1 MILNGM
7 IITIYQMMVAMQ
19 SLDKLFLKEY
29 LYLILKNRKL
39 SNLMKLKNI
48 KNFILSKKEKLCQLV
63 NLIKNCFFWT

>member
-48 KNFILSKKEKLCQLV
+48 KNFILSKKEKLFQLV
-63 NLIKNCFFWT
+63 NLIKNCFFGT